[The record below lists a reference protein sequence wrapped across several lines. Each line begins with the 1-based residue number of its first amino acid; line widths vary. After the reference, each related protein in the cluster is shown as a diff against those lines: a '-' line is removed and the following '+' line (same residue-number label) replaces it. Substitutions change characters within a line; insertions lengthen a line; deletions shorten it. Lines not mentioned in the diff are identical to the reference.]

1 MSWSHICL
9 FASSLQLIHCSSY
22 QYLSGVRFAWMNAGC
37 SITELLVRKA
47 ESLLELQK
55 LEEKTESIYAKA
67 QGLKGEK
74 DTKEKKKKKR
84 KVRMSF
90 LHLHTHA
97 HAHTRAAPTTSTTV
111 AATTPPLCIFNMV
124 SLPPPPN
131 AFHNVC
137 LVIIHRLFTAVWH
150 RKIARGKRTVRLRA
164 CGIKIAKVGVR
175 KVSFFASGCWWCP
188 LIYSQ

>member
-1 MSWSHICL
+1 MWSHICL
-9 FASSLQLIHCSSY
+9 FASSLIHCSSY

-90 LHLHTHA
+90 LHLHAHAHA

-111 AATTPPLCIFNMV
+111 AATTPPLCTPIFNMV
-124 SLPPPPN
+124 PLPPRPN
-131 AFHNVC
+131 DLPQRLPCNNSP
-137 LVIIHRLFTAVWH
+137 LVHRCVASEDCARKEDSTFACVWD
-150 RKIARGKRTVRLRA
+150 
-164 CGIKIAKVGVR
+164 
-175 KVSFFASGCWWCP
+175 
-188 LIYSQ
+188 